1 MKPVVFAL
9 VGGVA
14 SGKSAVA
21 RAFEKRGARVI
32 DADAVGHE
40 VLGEAA
46 IKRELAGAFGPGIL
60 LASGEVERAVLAKAV
75 FGDAEKVKRLNA
87 ITHPRIRALNKQRLA
102 AAMKEKGLAAVVLDV
117 SLLLESGAYEGAYD
131 RLVFVDADEHSREK
145 RAQQARGWKKGE
157 VRRRQKHQMPLDE
170 KQKRAAVVI
179 DNNGTLEDLDRQ
191 VGNLWSKFV
200 KKQRVTGSAKPA
212 GRSAPRK

>member
-1 MKPVVFAL
+1 MAQKRPIVFAL

-21 RAFEKRGARVI
+21 RAFAERGARVI

-40 VLGEAA
+40 VLGEADV
-46 IKRELAGAFGPGIL
+46 KRDLAAAFGLKIF
-60 LASGEVERAVLAKAV
+60 LASGEVERAVLAKTV
-75 FGDAEKVKRLNA
+75 FGDADKLKRLNG
-87 ITHPRIRALNKQRLA
+87 ITHPRIRALIKDRLA
-102 AAMKEKGLAAVVLDV
+102 AALKEKGLRAIVLDV

-131 RLVFVDADEHSREK
+131 RLVFVEADEHNREK
-145 RAQQARGWKKGE
+145 RAATSRGWDKGE
-157 VRRRQKHQMPLDE
+157 VRRRQKHQLPLEE

-191 VGNLWSKFV
+191 VGNLWKKFV
-200 KKQRVTGSAKPA
+200 
-212 GRSAPRK
+212 GRS